1 MWQIT
6 PANIRLAACG
16 RLGVRALHQS
26 IIFSHG
32 RRRNT
37 MKKVAI
43 VGCGAYMEKG
53 YGCPGEWRCLK
64 AAALGEGTFKEPSQV
79 TAFIRCECPG
89 RTLVPNVGMAMKLS
103 EIKPDAI
110 YLSSCLVNAKPP
122 CPYATPEDLA
132 QMLQSKTGIPVIL
145 GTHDYH

>member
-1 MWQIT
+1 
-6 PANIRLAACG
+6 
-16 RLGVRALHQS
+16 
-26 IIFSHG
+26 
-32 RRRNT
+32 

-43 VGCGAYMEKG
+43 VGCGAYMESG

-64 AAALGEGTFKEPSQV
+64 AAALGEGTFEEPSQV

-89 RTLVPNVGMAMKLS
+89 RTVVPNVGMAMKLS

-110 YLSSCLVNAKPP
+110 YLSSCLVNAKPS